1 MIWITFTKA
10 YESALWLWFLIF
22 YNNWSTLLCILFV
35 ETFVY
40 FRFVSY
46 TVFTAI
52 SIFYTNYGNAFFL
65 LMASIRI
72 PNTKYETSSS
82 CISSSLFISYFVHL
96 LILSTKYTLHYAL
109 SVFSFS
115 LQQRR
120 SFYRLVSFF
129 KLRKQTLRVL
139 FSFLCANI
147 FICLY
152 CDQKTCI

>member
-1 MIWITFTKA
+1 MIINILQQLVQ
-10 YESALWLWFLIF
+10 SFL
-22 YNNWSTLLCILFV
+22 YLLCGNVCIFSVCFLH
-35 ETFVY
+35 
-40 FRFVSY
+40 RFYCHFHLLYKLRKRV
-46 TVFTAI
+46 
-52 SIFYTNYGNAFFL
+52 FFL

-129 KLRKQTLRVL
+129 KLRKQTLRVW

-152 CDQKTCI
+152 CDQKTCIERKKM